1 MKREHARKVHCDW
14 QMVFECL
21 FFCIWVIKAFSSK
34 TASTDQRVAHNRP
47 RQYYEN
53 HQAHEATTSTENQT
67 TYFTKL
73 DFQPDFNMAVFSV
86 CAVLS
91 TLKDCFGGLLFEF
104 VPTNH
109 TDKQVHNIC
118 IFKMEAGPESVVFSL
133 FSELPHIM

>member
-1 MKREHARKVHCDW
+1 
-14 QMVFECL
+14 MVFECL
-21 FFCIWVIKAFSSK
+21 FLCIWVIKAFSSK

-73 DFQPDFNMAVFSV
+73 DFSARLQYGCLFFSV

-91 TLKDCFGGLLFEF
+91 ILKDCFGGLLFEF
-104 VPTNH
+104 VPTNQ

-118 IFKMEAGPESVVFSL
+118 ICKMEAGSESVVFSL
-133 FSELPHIM
+133 FSELPHIT